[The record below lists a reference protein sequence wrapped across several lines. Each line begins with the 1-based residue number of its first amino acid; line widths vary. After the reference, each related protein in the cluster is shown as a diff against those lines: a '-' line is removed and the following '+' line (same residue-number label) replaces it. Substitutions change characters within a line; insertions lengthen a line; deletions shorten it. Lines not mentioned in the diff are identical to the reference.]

1 MPWRVLVVDD
11 SAFMRK
17 AISEMVAS
25 DSAFEVV
32 GTARD
37 GLDAIV
43 KIDQL
48 KPDLMTLDV
57 EMPNLNGLDTLR
69 KMRDMPKAK
78 RPRVLMCS
86 SLTSE
91 GSRAALTAMSLGAI
105 DCVAKD
111 SSVQLTGLDELR
123 KDVIEKLHAI
133 APGPVP
139 AAVTP
144 APTNTTS
151 FVPPARVDLLAVGS
165 STGGPPV
172 IERMVLKLPPSM
184 AFPVLIAQHMPA
196 AFTRSLAE
204 RLGQLGSA
212 KVVHANCGI
221 TPMEPGRVY
230 LIEGGL
236 NGHVISSGR
245 GMAVEVKREPMSA
258 LYRPSVNVLFET
270 AAAVCGKNT
279 LGVVYTGMGDD
290 GLLGARNLVAAGG
303 KILAQDR
310 ESSVVYGMPRAVTE
324 AGLATAMTQ
333 DEISRVIATLD
344 RGARKSA

>member
-17 AISEMVAS
+17 AITEMVAS
-25 DSAFEVV
+25 DNAFEVV

-37 GLDAIV
+37 GQDALI
-43 KIDQL
+43 KLAQL

-69 KMRDMPKAK
+69 KMRDLPKTI

-91 GSRAALTAMSLGAI
+91 GSRAALTALSLGAV

-111 SSVQLTGLDELR
+111 ASVQLTGLDELR
-123 KDVIEKLHAI
+123 KDVLEKLHAI
-133 APGPVP
+133 APGPPPPAVP
-139 AAVTP
+139 VIQHTTP
-144 APTNTTS
+144 
-151 FVPPARVDLLAVGS
+151 FVPPPRVDLLAVGS

-172 IERMVLKLPPSM
+172 IEKMVLKLPAGMS
-184 AFPVLIAQHMPA
+184 FPVLIAQHMPA

-212 KVVHANCGI
+212 KVVHASAGV
-221 TPMEPGRVY
+221 TPMEPGHVY

-236 NGHVISSGR
+236 NGHVISQGR
-245 GMAVEVKREPMSA
+245 GLAVEVKREPLTA
-258 LYRPSVNVLFET
+258 IYRPSVNVLFET
-270 AAAVCGKNT
+270 AAKTSGKNT

-290 GLLGARNLVAAGG
+290 GLVGARDLIAAGG
-303 KILAQDR
+303 KMLAQDR
-310 ESSVVYGMPRAVTE
+310 ESSVVYGMPRAVAD
-324 AGLATAMTQ
+324 AGLATSMTP
-333 DEISRVIATLD
+333 DEISRVIANLE